1 MTITLSRLQGHI
13 VFNWWVIVGYI
24 NYTNVSA
31 VFKETI
37 DIVLTVFFVV
47 AVVDIG
53 GFSDGEYATVVT
65 DVGGYWCVVC

>member
-1 MTITLSRLQGHI
+1 M
-13 VFNWWVIVGYI
+13 VIIGYI
-24 NYTNVSA
+24 DYTDVST
-31 VFKETI
+31 VFKETS

-65 DVGGYWCVVC
+65 NIICDLCVVC